1 MKRLSKDDRAGLYIT
16 VIFHLA
22 VIIVFLLVQIGVVVR
37 KSNAFMLDFSAQEKF
52 EKLKKE
58 LALRAFLRAGG

>member
-58 LALRAFLRAGG
+58 NKV